1 MIQTRDIWLW
11 YHVTKQVEWNSRS
24 AALGAHSIYTH
35 KSYMGVQ
42 LLIGHD
48 LGYNTQQITTS
59 HMII

>member
-1 MIQTRDIWLW
+1 
-11 YHVTKQVEWNSRS
+11 
-24 AALGAHSIYTH
+24 
-35 KSYMGVQ
+35 MGVQ